1 MRIVSS
7 YNFLILKPDSLLGT
21 GVFEAAGR
29 SIHCLRQGTTGPRV
43 GMAFRQL
50 EVILIQLS

>member
-7 YNFLILKPDSLLGT
+7 YNFLILKLDSLLIIGM
-21 GVFEAAGR
+21 FEAADR
-29 SIHCLRQGTTGPRV
+29 LIRCLRQGTIGPRV
-43 GMAFRQL
+43 GMAFTQL